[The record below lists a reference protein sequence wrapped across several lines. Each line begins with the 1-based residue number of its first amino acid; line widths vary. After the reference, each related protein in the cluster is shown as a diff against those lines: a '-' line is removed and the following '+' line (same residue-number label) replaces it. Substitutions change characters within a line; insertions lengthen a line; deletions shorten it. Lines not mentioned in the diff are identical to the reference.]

1 MRLIVGKSQGMVL
14 ESFLSPYTSQRFHR
28 SSTVGM
34 GKEVDQEE
42 HTHQSADTPAL
53 IQQHPFLHI
62 MVASGTGLLL
72 RSIYNILLSF
82 HISGEKKSVFSSFK
96 IRETILIA
104 MVPTEIK
111 SNLIGHSI
119 GPCRKKNGNAGL
131 QHLENLTLH
140 DKEKRSVI
148 NNSYPIE
155 KLKMHLKRKSH

>member
-28 SSTVGM
+28 SATVGM

-82 HISGEKKSVFSSFK
+82 QISGEKEVYSAASKSEKQFS
-96 IRETILIA
+96 LQWYLL
-104 MVPTEIK
+104 K
-111 SNLIGHSI
+111 S
-119 GPCRKKNGNAGL
+119 KA
-131 QHLENLTLH
+131 T
-140 DKEKRSVI
+140 
-148 NNSYPIE
+148 
-155 KLKMHLKRKSH
+155 